1 MSADTALFG
10 TDLHVPALHSITGG
24 DNPRARATDKLTSH
38 QAADRSSVNVKA
50 VKRELL
56 VIIGRRGSL
65 TGSEANTLYREA
77 ALRSEGGLPVVA
89 WDSPRK
95 RLGELA
101 ADNLLVVLN
110 EDHPRG
116 TETVYALPD
125 TQKEAAA

>member
-1 MSADTALFG
+1 MNAPTLFDG
-10 TDLHVPALHSITGG
+10 LEVPALHSITGG
-24 DNPRARATDKLTSH
+24 DNPRARKSDPLTSH
-38 QAADRSSVNVKA
+38 MAGDRSSVNVKA
-50 VKRELL
+50 VKKELL

-101 ADNLLVVLN
+101 ADKLLVVLN

-116 TETVYALPD
+116 TETVYALP
-125 TQKEAAA
+125 TNEMKVSA